1 MPPQKRANPRQNRA
15 NKPQPKLY
23 LLFDAGGTLVFP
35 DQPFLI
41 QKAWE
46 HGIELTDAQLF
57 SGYYQLIYNLDLEAR
72 KQGSFSHNPWP
83 QGYAHALFE
92 TLGMVNGVTH
102 TVAQA
107 AEARHCQRNLWTFTF
122 DWVPETLLHLA
133 AQGYRMSVISNSDGR
148 TAKVFHDLGLAHY
161 FERIFDSKILGIGK
175 PAPAVFEWAL
185 RELNLQPA
193 DALYIGDIFEVD
205 VRGANR
211 AGLGG
216 LHLDPLGL
224 YVGWPGVHLT
234 TVRDL
239 PDWLAWY
246 AAIPLTSELFPTRNL
261 HRAAYPIP
269 EAPRLLHALLTNSLF
284 TALVND
290 ILETGRFVVSSVHDP
305 KTNPLSLHYG
315 ITAQAA
321 I

>member
-1 MPPQKRANPRQNRA
+1 MPPQKRPKPQRNRA
-15 NKPQPKLY
+15 GKPQPKPY

-46 HGIELTDAQLF
+46 HGIELTHEQLF
-57 SGYYQLIYNLDLEAR
+57 SGYYQLIYNLDLETR
-72 KQGSFSHNPWP
+72 KRGSFPREPWP

-92 TLGMVNGVTH
+92 TLGMAN
-102 TVAQA
+102 A
-107 AEARHCQRNLWTFTF
+107 ATRALARSTNACHRQRNLWTFTF
-122 DWVPETLLHLA
+122 DWVPETLACLA
-133 AQGYRMSVISNSDGR
+133 EQGYRMSVISNSDGR
-148 TAKVFHDLGLAHY
+148 TAEVFRDLGLVYY
-161 FERIFDSKILGIGK
+161 FESIFDSKILGIEK
-175 PAPAVFEWAL
+175 PDPAIFEWAL
-185 RELNLQPA
+185 RELNLQPSEV
-193 DALYIGDIFEVD
+193 LYIGDIFEVD
-205 VRGANR
+205 VRGANG

-269 EAPRLLHALLTNSLF
+269 EAPRPLPALLPDLTF

-290 ILETGRFVVSSVHDP
+290 ILEKGRFVLSSGHDP
-305 KTNPLSLHYG
+305 KTNPLSSHYG
-315 ITAQAA
+315 STAKAA
-321 I
+321 V